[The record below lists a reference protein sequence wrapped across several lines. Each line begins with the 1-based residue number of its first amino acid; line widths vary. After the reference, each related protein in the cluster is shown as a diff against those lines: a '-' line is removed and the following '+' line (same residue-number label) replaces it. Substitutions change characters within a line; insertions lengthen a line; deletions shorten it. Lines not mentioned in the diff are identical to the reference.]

1 MSKVISPLDALLEQ
15 MKQEDKVQ
23 SLERKALIN
32 EIKLMKEREKLG
44 YSQPEQPQMQPQD
57 YKIVITPTSSNIRKE
72 LSNYVWN
79 DKKAGI
85 PVDAFNHLIDAIR
98 YAFDYQG

>member
-1 MSKVISPLDALLEQ
+1 MNKVISPLDALLEQ

-44 YSQPEQPQMQPQD
+44 YSQPSQPQMQPQ
-57 YKIVITPTSSNIRKE
+57 E
-72 LSNYVWN
+72 
-79 DKKAGI
+79 
-85 PVDAFNHLIDAIR
+85 PVYTGLFG
-98 YAFDYQG
+98 F

>member
-1 MSKVISPLDALLEQ
+1 MNKIISPLDALLEQ

-44 YSQPEQPQMQPQD
+44 YSQPEQPQMQPQ
-57 YKIVITPTSSNIRKE
+57 E
-72 LSNYVWN
+72 
-79 DKKAGI
+79 
-85 PVDAFNHLIDAIR
+85 PVYTGLFG
-98 YAFDYQG
+98 F